1 MASHVTATLKILC
14 DYYTD
19 LQGNPRKL
27 NPVEWGAYIDGLS
40 EYPPAVLEAAAKQCI
55 RERQWFPKVSE
66 LRDIIAP
73 KTDSKALAELAW
85 SSVLRALRSGGIYRG
100 ATFQTGAVGEAV
112 RQVFGSWAAACSFD
126 TDSAGWTVRR
136 TAFLNVFP
144 TLLHRPI
151 GTVTLPGLHGAEN
164 AYQVPALEGAP
175 SVAALPAHEQDPQLT
190 RDEAKGL
197 LAAMAAHRKES
208 ADA

>member
-40 EYPPAVLEAAAKQCI
+40 EFPPAALEAAAKQCI

-66 LRDIIAP
+66 LREILTP

-85 SSVLRALRSGGIYRG
+85 ASVLQAIRRGGIYRG
-100 ATFQTGAVGEAV
+100 ATFETGAVGEAM
-112 RQVFGSWAAACSFD
+112 RQVFGSWSAACSFD

-136 TAFLNVFP
+136 QSFLAIFP
-144 TLLHRPI
+144 TILNRPT
-151 GTVTLPGLHGAEN
+151 GPVTLVGLHGTEN
-164 AYQVPALEGAP
+164 PYQVPALQGAP
-175 SVAALPAHEQDPQLT
+175 IAAALPAHEQHPQLT
-190 RDEAKGL
+190 HTETLGV
-197 LAAMAAHRKES
+197 LAAMAARRKDGTS
-208 ADA
+208 

>member
-1 MASHVTATLKILC
+1 MTIVQKFLQKLCEFYPSQGRPHVMNDTQIEVYLSALSRFTPEQLDRAGKRVMLSSKFF
-14 DYYTD
+14 
-19 LQGNPRKL
+19 P
-27 NPVEWGAYIDGLS
+27 ALS
-40 EYPPAVLEAAAKQCI
+40 ELLELL
-55 RERQWFPKVSE
+55 E
-66 LRDIIAP
+66 P

-112 RQVFGSWAAACSFD
+112 RQVFGTWAAACSFD

-144 TLLHRPI
+144 TLLNRPM
-151 GTVTLPGLHGAEN
+151 GPVTLAGLHGAEN

-175 SVAALPAHEQDPQLT
+175 SAAALPAYAQDPQLT

-197 LAAMAAHRKES
+197 LAAMAARRKES
-208 ADA
+208 SYVA